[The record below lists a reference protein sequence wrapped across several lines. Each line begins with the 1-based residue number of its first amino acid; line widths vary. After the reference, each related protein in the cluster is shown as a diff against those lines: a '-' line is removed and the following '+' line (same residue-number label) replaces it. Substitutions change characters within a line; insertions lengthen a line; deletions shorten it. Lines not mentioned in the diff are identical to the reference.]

1 MGRASP
7 PPPRPGVR
15 WGLEHADHILRRENT
30 RNVRHLFPKPSFSY
44 VKGDERR
51 RISRQGGRG
60 GPCPILILPSSAA
73 PSTRPPTHPTATSGT
88 LLCAYQRSRF
98 PPGRPP
104 PPPNPPPPPPERCSI
119 GFASFTVSVRPP
131 MSEPLSAVIAAFA
144 SESEDISTKP
154 NPRDCPVNLSAMIFA
169 EATVPCAPN
178 KSLNCCSVA
187 E

>member
-1 MGRASP
+1 MMGYKEEDPAASP
-7 PPPRPGVR
+7 GSVARDDDGIHEIIGIEFLVS
-15 WGLEHADHILRRENT
+15 
-30 RNVRHLFPKPSFSY
+30 PKNRLK
-44 VKGDERR
+44 KGAKKTWHPFVFR
-51 RISRQGGRG
+51 
-60 GPCPILILPSSAA
+60 SALA
-73 PSTRPPTHPTATSGT
+73 
-88 LLCAYQRSRF
+88 AYQRSRF
-98 PPGRPP
+98 PPGPRPP
-104 PPPNPPPPPPERCSI
+104 PPRERCSI
-119 GFASFTVSVRPP
+119 GFASLTVNERPP